1 MISFSI
7 GRNLVHQLI
16 FAIAKYYD
24 SKSIQ
29 LMIKVY

>member
-1 MISFSI
+1 
-7 GRNLVHQLI
+7 VHQLI